1 MTIHVVL
8 ADDHAMVREGLRTAL
23 ENVPDID
30 VIGEARNGTEALH
43 LVSKLH
49 PDVLLLDLVVMPG
62 PRPSEIAAE
71 VRRISPETKTLI
83 LTAHERDAFLAEL
96 VDTNAVG
103 FLNKEKKS
111 SHLIQAI
118 RRAARG
124 EILFTKTQRARAH
137 RWRKSIGR
145 RWAHLTRREREV
157 LRLLVKGYSNQEIA
171 NTQNV
176 TEKTIEYHMTNILC
190 KLGVNSRLEAVVWV
204 HENIPKPW

>member
-1 MTIHVVL
+1 MAIRVVL

-30 VIGEARNGTEALH
+30 VIGEARNGTEVLH

-49 PDVLLLDLVVMPG
+49 PDILLLDLVMPG

-71 VRRISPETKTLI
+71 VRRIYPETKTLI

-103 FLNKEKKS
+103 FLSKEKKS
-111 SHLIQAI
+111 SHLVQAI

-124 EILFTKTQRARAH
+124 EILFTKAQRARAH
-137 RWRKSIGR
+137 RWRKSIGQ